1 MIILLLLNIDILS
14 FLTSFNI
21 NFLTS
26 TFSHGTFTPYSIII
40 IIIIIIIIR
49 RRRIILTIILINV
62 GPWTE
67 VQPTSKTHWTMTIII
82 NLSDNV

>member
-26 TFSHGTFTPYSIII
+26 TFSRGTFTPYSIII
-40 IIIIIIIIR
+40 IIIIR
-49 RRRIILTIILINV
+49 RRRRILTIILINV